1 MTSQTTAVHHLC
13 RATLCSQ
20 SLFSYQRSDAEWVNA
35 KLTADLGI
43 VHQVDSLVKSLQYH
57 VSDFCFS
64 PSFREPLRLAHIQE
78 FTTTS
83 NRCQALAV
91 SRFSVPRFLISAT
104 AQVAVTVR
112 ILPQLG
118 TAVNTSRSHV
128 SVQLAVQQNNQFGN
142 RQTKNN
148 TLQCVIRNRHFAS
161 LRNHSAFSSL
171 PQPDSVVKPS
181 QYHVC
186 ESTRFS
192 RSVCGF
198 RARSPFPAL
207 TLVAY
212 HNLERLSR
220 PRSLAFPGLP
230 FAVSRNRA
238 GLSL

>member
-1 MTSQTTAVHHLC
+1 MSRSRSITFPYLRV
-13 RATLCSQ
+13 
-20 SLFSYQRSDAEWVNA
+20 FSR
-35 KLTADLGI
+35 
-43 VHQVDSLVKSLQYH
+43 
-57 VSDFCFS
+57 
-64 PSFREPLRLAHIQE
+64 FREPLRLAHIQE

-91 SRFSVPRFLISAT
+91 SHLAVSRFLNSAT
-104 AQVAVTVR
+104 AQVVVTVR

-148 TLQCVIRNRHFAS
+148 TFQCVIRNRHIAS
-161 LRNHSAFSSL
+161 LRNHSAFPSL
-171 PQPDSVVKPS
+171 PQPDSVVKTPLS
-181 QYHVC
+181 LIRG
-186 ESTRFS
+186 STRFS

-207 TLVAY
+207 TLVVY
-212 HNLERLSR
+212 HNSEGLSR
-220 PRSLAFPGLP
+220 PRSLSFPSLP

>member
-1 MTSQTTAVHHLC
+1 MGEREVRRRLC
-13 RATLCSQ
+13 DYTPS
-20 SLFSYQRSDAEWVNA
+20 RSA
-35 KLTADLGI
+35 
-43 VHQVDSLVKSLQYH
+43 
-57 VSDFCFS
+57 
-64 PSFREPLRLAHIQE
+64 
-78 FTTTS
+78 
-83 NRCQALAV
+83 CQGLAV
-91 SRFSVPRFLISAT
+91 SRFRICGFSLDFANRSGSLTFRSLPQLRTVVKPSQYRVSQYRVSLPTT
-104 AQVAVTVR
+104 AQVVVTVR

-118 TAVNTSRSHV
+118 TAVKTSRSHV

-171 PQPDSVVKPS
+171 PQPETVVKPS

-207 TLVAY
+207 TLVVY
-212 HNLERLSR
+212 HTLEPLSR
-220 PRSLAFPGLP
+220 PRSLSFPSLP